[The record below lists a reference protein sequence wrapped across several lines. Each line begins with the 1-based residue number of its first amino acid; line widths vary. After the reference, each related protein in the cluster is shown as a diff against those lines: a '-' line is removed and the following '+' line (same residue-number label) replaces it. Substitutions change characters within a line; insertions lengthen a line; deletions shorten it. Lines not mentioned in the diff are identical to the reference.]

1 MRYFVFTC
9 SVWSN
14 SNNGYANIAVTAEV
28 FPSYRK
34 VIGMAK
40 NIMGIAKTN
49 AIAVQ
54 SYFELTEEE
63 YKEWIK

>member
-9 SVWSN
+9 SVWSSYN
-14 SNNGYANIAVTAEV
+14 KGYANVAIAAEV
-28 FPSYRK
+28 FPSHRK
-34 VIGMAK
+34 VIEMAK
-40 NIMGIAKTN
+40 IIMGINSTK
-49 AIAVQ
+49 AIVVQ